1 MKQAKSLIVVL
12 LLAALLLSGCG
23 QTAAPAAPEAPTA
36 APQEAAPQEPAPAE
50 AAAPVEEESP
60 AVFHAKSLAA
70 GPTYAGNPPFQAKF
84 EGDAVVGSGEVV
96 DGVYRFSAAQTDG
109 EAWHVKL
116 ESNYPTVAGRDY
128 RVTYRF
134 TSDVAGKVKFGDF
147 QEFDIKK
154 GDNAVTGIL
163 IAEGGTSYLDLQLGM
178 LPPFTIDFTE
188 IEVEEYADE
197 VDYEDALPV
206 TVDFEDETR
215 VYEKHDQGY
224 GVLFERNADAVA
236 LQYVA
241 TSWDTG
247 IWKSRLYI
255 KTGFVPDTGARYHIT
270 ADVMCD
276 QDMPFE
282 VLFNDADVEK
292 GYGALYGQNLVAN
305 EVTGCEAVITGSS
318 EGEELVIQFSL
329 GEVPEGATVTVGNLR
344 VEKVT
349 DHYTNV
355 LPYGFALD
363 KEQATG
369 KMITEAVPESTVRL
383 PMSYFTYS
391 GVDSVYEGH
400 DDGYLVRLDESAD
413 SAVMDIYQAPAA
425 DKDRGV
431 WKAKLYVD
439 TGFTPEAGKT
449 YRLMFDLVPEK
460 DQAEYEVCLD
470 GNTENAYGALYGR
483 SLTAATADHV
493 ACVIAPEESAG
504 PLTIRLQLGKTDTAA
519 GNKVTLK
526 NLSLEELPVEYNNV
540 LPADFSYNTPAE
552 AQPEGDTEYVSVLPE
567 SFSYR
572 SGVNVYEQHD
582 EGYEQ
587 SVSAESD
594 SASLSISAIP
604 AEANLWRSKLFV
616 ATGVTPEAGKHY
628 RVSAL
633 VAADKALDYEIVCDN
648 GGTENG
654 YEGKTGSHVDAGG
667 SDTVTAD
674 FIAPAS
680 GCGELVL
687 RFQLGNSPAD
697 NTITVSDI
705 QVREVSSGSSE
716 PVTPPE
722 GDKGSFDLQCE
733 ANTPAA
739 AELSGDGSSATATV
753 TTPSDDWHIKFYAK
767 PGLSL
772 EAGKSYRVSLDV
784 ANAEGCEV
792 CFKNTESGDETGFG
806 AAKVSG
812 GKISHEIN
820 ADASAG
826 MEILL
831 KIGNV
836 PAGTKVTVSNV
847 KIEEG
852 TMAATD
858 VTPKDF
864 AYPVTSEA
872 SSTVVP
878 EAWVAQPISL
888 SASDVAYD
896 GIEQN
901 SSVENGAVTLYV
913 SQGRNGGGLWS
924 SRLYVDTGVVPEQ
937 GARYRVT
944 ASFQSSQANEE
955 FELLY
960 SNGIDEN
967 DSYNPGGKGYSVRDG
982 GDACFYGQSIGAGET
997 RSYQQELVIPAR
1009 DTYNSLVLR
1018 FQLGNSPTD
1027 TTVTVKDITVEKLV
1041 PEHEETSG
1049 GSTEANSFDLQCEA
1063 NTPAAAELT
1072 GDGSSAT
1079 ATVTTPS
1086 DDWHI
1091 KFYAKPGLSLEAG
1104 KSYRVSLDVANA
1116 EGCEVCFKNTGTGDE
1131 KGFGAT
1137 AVSGGKISHEIN
1149 AEASAGME
1157 ILLKIGAVPA
1167 GTKVTVSN
1175 VKIEELSGGYSDI
1188 TPEGFA
1194 YPNIE
1199 ESSPSE
1205 DSETLGENLMTDALC
1220 AWAPVHHWADAGYDA
1235 ALSNT
1240 DTSASL
1246 AISAVAAEQADWKL
1260 KLFVETGAPLES
1272 GKSYRIRYD
1281 LTADTAFDY
1290 NVFYNNGAEEKAV
1303 GEFYGLNTGTAS
1315 VEHVVTPKS
1324 DAVLNIQLMLGNSPA
1339 ANRVTVSNVQ
1349 VEEIR
1354 SGAAPSS
1361 DDAPIHV
1368 WTHETYTASLTN
1380 TDSSASLAI
1389 RSVPA
1394 TEREAWKVKL
1404 FAETGAAL
1412 KAGRTYRIRLAVQA
1426 DKPLDY
1432 EICYNNGAE
1441 EKALGAQYDLSASE
1455 TAQTVSCLV
1464 TPAADATM
1472 TLQLNLGKAEAART
1486 VTIRDIQVEDVV
1498 LGTGSTVIPSFRYDS
1513 VGYFSSA
1520 ADQGYI
1526 TSLEQSSSAATFRIL
1541 QAPEERNPWNAKLY
1555 IKTGVTPT
1563 AGKGYQVSFD
1573 IESAKPQGLFEAF
1586 YDGNAES
1593 CYGAQY
1599 AESLPAGKKAFSY
1612 VVRPGDSRGELVLQ
1626 LRFGQTNG
1634 TDGNSYTI
1642 SNLKIDEISYRY
1654 MQTPEKKETTTL
1666 WTHDTYGAVLEKT
1679 PERATVR
1686 MEKTP
1691 AEGMEPWKTKLF
1703 VETGV
1708 KLKAGQKYR
1717 ISMDVKSII
1726 PTPFEICF
1734 NNGEE
1739 EKGLGAVFGLLA
1751 TPYGQPVAY
1760 TTYVKQDTQLV
1771 IQLSLG
1777 NCAAPNSI
1785 ILSGVKVEKAGA
1797 IEKVSDTIYTF

>member
-1 MKQAKSLIVVL
+1 
-12 LLAALLLSGCG
+12 
-23 QTAAPAAPEAPTA
+23 
-36 APQEAAPQEPAPAE
+36 
-50 AAAPVEEESP
+50 
-60 AVFHAKSLAA
+60 
-70 GPTYAGNPPFQAKF
+70 
-84 EGDAVVGSGEVV
+84 
-96 DGVYRFSAAQTDG
+96 
-109 EAWHVKL
+109 
-116 ESNYPTVAGRDY
+116 
-128 RVTYRF
+128 
-134 TSDVAGKVKFGDF
+134 
-147 QEFDIKK
+147 
-154 GDNAVTGIL
+154 
-163 IAEGGTSYLDLQLGM
+163 
-178 LPPFTIDFTE
+178 
-188 IEVEEYADE
+188 
-197 VDYEDALPV
+197 
-206 TVDFEDETR
+206 
-215 VYEKHDQGY
+215 
-224 GVLFERNADAVA
+224 
-236 LQYVA
+236 
-241 TSWDTG
+241 
-247 IWKSRLYI
+247 
-255 KTGFVPDTGARYHIT
+255 
-270 ADVMCD
+270 
-276 QDMPFE
+276 
-282 VLFNDADVEK
+282 
-292 GYGALYGQNLVAN
+292 
-305 EVTGCEAVITGSS
+305 
-318 EGEELVIQFSL
+318 
-329 GEVPEGATVTVGNLR
+329 
-344 VEKVT
+344 
-349 DHYTNV
+349 
-355 LPYGFALD
+355 
-363 KEQATG
+363 
-369 KMITEAVPESTVRL
+369 
-383 PMSYFTYS
+383 
-391 GVDSVYEGH
+391 
-400 DDGYLVRLDESAD
+400 
-413 SAVMDIYQAPAA
+413 
-425 DKDRGV
+425 
-431 WKAKLYVD
+431 
-439 TGFTPEAGKT
+439 
-449 YRLMFDLVPEK
+449 
-460 DQAEYEVCLD
+460 
-470 GNTENAYGALYGR
+470 
-483 SLTAATADHV
+483 
-493 ACVIAPEESAG
+493 
-504 PLTIRLQLGKTDTAA
+504 
-519 GNKVTLK
+519 
-526 NLSLEELPVEYNNV
+526 
-540 LPADFSYNTPAE
+540 
-552 AQPEGDTEYVSVLPE
+552 
-567 SFSYR
+567 
-572 SGVNVYEQHD
+572 
-582 EGYEQ
+582 
-587 SVSAESD
+587 
-594 SASLSISAIP
+594 
-604 AEANLWRSKLFV
+604 
-616 ATGVTPEAGKHY
+616 
-628 RVSAL
+628 
-633 VAADKALDYEIVCDN
+633 
-648 GGTENG
+648 
-654 YEGKTGSHVDAGG
+654 
-667 SDTVTAD
+667 
-674 FIAPAS
+674 
-680 GCGELVL
+680 
-687 RFQLGNSPAD
+687 
-697 NTITVSDI
+697 
-705 QVREVSSGSSE
+705 
-716 PVTPPE
+716 
-722 GDKGSFDLQCE
+722 
-733 ANTPAA
+733 
-739 AELSGDGSSATATV
+739 
-753 TTPSDDWHIKFYAK
+753 
-767 PGLSL
+767 
-772 EAGKSYRVSLDV
+772 
-784 ANAEGCEV
+784 
-792 CFKNTESGDETGFG
+792 
-806 AAKVSG
+806 
-812 GKISHEIN
+812 
-820 ADASAG
+820 
-826 MEILL
+826 
-831 KIGNV
+831 
-836 PAGTKVTVSNV
+836 
-847 KIEEG
+847 
-852 TMAATD
+852 
-858 VTPKDF
+858 
-864 AYPVTSEA
+864 
-872 SSTVVP
+872 
-878 EAWVAQPISL
+878 
-888 SASDVAYD
+888 
-896 GIEQN
+896 
-901 SSVENGAVTLYV
+901 
-913 SQGRNGGGLWS
+913 
-924 SRLYVDTGVVPEQ
+924 
-937 GARYRVT
+937 
-944 ASFQSSQANEE
+944 
-955 FELLY
+955 
-960 SNGIDEN
+960 
-967 DSYNPGGKGYSVRDG
+967 
-982 GDACFYGQSIGAGET
+982 
-997 RSYQQELVIPAR
+997 
-1009 DTYNSLVLR
+1009 
-1018 FQLGNSPTD
+1018 
-1027 TTVTVKDITVEKLV
+1027 
-1041 PEHEETSG
+1041 
-1049 GSTEANSFDLQCEA
+1049 
-1063 NTPAAAELT
+1063 
-1072 GDGSSAT
+1072 
-1079 ATVTTPS
+1079 
-1086 DDWHI
+1086 
-1091 KFYAKPGLSLEAG
+1091 
-1104 KSYRVSLDVANA
+1104 
-1116 EGCEVCFKNTGTGDE
+1116 
-1131 KGFGAT
+1131 
-1137 AVSGGKISHEIN
+1137 
-1149 AEASAGME
+1149 
-1157 ILLKIGAVPA
+1157 
-1167 GTKVTVSN
+1167 
-1175 VKIEELSGGYSDI
+1175 
-1188 TPEGFA
+1188 
-1194 YPNIE
+1194 
-1199 ESSPSE
+1199 
-1205 DSETLGENLMTDALC
+1205 MTDALC
-1220 AWAPVHHWADAGYDA
+1220 AWAPVHHWADAGYYA

-1464 TPAADATM
+1464 TPAADATL